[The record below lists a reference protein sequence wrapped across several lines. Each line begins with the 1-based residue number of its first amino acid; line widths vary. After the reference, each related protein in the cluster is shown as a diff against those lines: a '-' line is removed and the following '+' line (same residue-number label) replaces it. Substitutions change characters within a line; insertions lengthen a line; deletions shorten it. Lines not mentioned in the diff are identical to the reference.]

1 MKLKKTVLLIIF
13 LLFAIIGV
21 GAITRLF
28 TTASARSSFRKKT
41 YFQIVFRAVF
51 PDADVG
57 PGETVA
63 VNPVIISDSTENMFV
78 FMAVEMDSIDGSPI
92 YEYDVDD
99 SWTLINDDEYLVYG
113 YGTSNELT
121 MIGPGDSTTP
131 LTSRLTLKNISIPE
145 YAFVSSI
152 DVTFNVY
159 AIASDDLSSDP
170 GEAWTVAKEHIFN
183 L

>member
-1 MKLKKTVLLIIF
+1 M
-13 LLFAIIGV
+13 
-21 GAITRLF
+21 
-28 TTASARSSFRKKT
+28 
-41 YFQIVFRAVF
+41 FRAIF

-57 PGETVA
+57 QGDAVA

-99 SWTLINDDEYLVYG
+99 SWTLVNDDEYLVYG
-113 YGTSNELT
+113 YGTSDELT

-131 LTSRLTLKNISIPE
+131 LTIRLTLKNIAIPE
-145 YAFVSSI
+145 YAFVSGI

-159 AIASDDLSSDP
+159 AIASDGLSNIP
-170 GEAWTVAKEHIFN
+170 VEAWMVAKKYILN